1 MTDHGNL
8 MLARVRACAA
18 GQPAPDER
26 LQAMPPFITTPGPW
40 TAQGPDI
47 MAGKPPFERG
57 HPGWR
62 IVGAAHGG
70 EQCANAR
77 LMAAAPDMLEALNDC
92 AGVLQSIENQL
103 KGKSFA
109 VTAVLKKARA
119 AIAKAEG

>member
-1 MTDHGNL
+1 
-8 MLARVRACAA
+8 
-18 GQPAPDER
+18 
-26 LQAMPPFITTPGPW
+26 
-40 TAQGPDI
+40 

-57 HPGWR
+57 RPGWR
-62 IVGAAHGG
+62 IVGVAAGRD
-70 EQCANAR
+70 EEAACNAR